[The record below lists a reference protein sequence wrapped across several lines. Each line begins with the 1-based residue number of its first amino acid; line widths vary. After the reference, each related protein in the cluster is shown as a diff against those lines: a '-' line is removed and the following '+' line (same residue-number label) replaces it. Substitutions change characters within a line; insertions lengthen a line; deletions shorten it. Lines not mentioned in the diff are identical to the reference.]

1 MALKNILLICYPE
14 SCNIKDVISKYEK
27 KGKIISYAY
36 ILHNLDL
43 DSDGQFKKEHYHV
56 YMKLTTATTKKQ
68 LSKDFGISETLIE
81 TALNPN
87 GIIRYLLHLDNK
99 DKTQY
104 KKEAIVSFGLDIDR
118 LISMSAFGSQKETDI
133 LLEIISWINQ
143 GFNNKEVLELVLKLN
158 YYAVY
163 RTNYSILRDLYRWQ

>member
-1 MALKNILLICYPE
+1 MALKNILLICYTE
-14 SCNIKDVISKYEK
+14 SCNLKEVIHKYEK

-36 ILHNLDL
+36 ILHNLDI

-56 YMKLTTATTKKQ
+56 YLKLSTATTKKQ
-68 LSKDFGISETLIE
+68 LSKDFCISETLIE

-104 KKEAIVSFGLDIDR
+104 KKENIVSYGLDIDR
-118 LISMSAFGSQKETDI
+118 MLSMSAFGSQRETDI
-133 LLEIISWINQ
+133 LLEIITWINK
-143 GFNNKEVLELVLKLN
+143 GMNNKEVLELVLKLN